1 MNWTDKVNGNLLVLI
16 ERNNMA
22 ISENKLLHIIGV
34 ARECE
39 RLAKEAGLTE
49 REQTACFV
57 MGFLHDI
64 GYERTTPDNA
74 TEHPYIG
81 ADMITD
87 FLETDGIVETIRAH
101 GHKFENLSIYD
112 RILNQA
118 DLTTDFRG
126 NHVTIDERL
135 DSIAFKYGK
144 ANKHYITAVKQTNT
158 IRALT

>member
-1 MNWTDKVNGNLLVLI
+1 
-16 ERNNMA
+16 MA

-87 FLETDGIVETIRAH
+87 FLETDGIVEAIRAH

-126 NHVTIDERL
+126 CLLYTSPSPRDTR
-135 DSIAFKYGK
+135 
-144 ANKHYITAVKQTNT
+144 
-158 IRALT
+158 

>member
-1 MNWTDKVNGNLLVLI
+1 
-16 ERNNMA
+16 MA

-81 ADMITD
+81 EA
-87 FLETDGIVETIRAH
+87 IRAH

-144 ANKHYITAVKQTNT
+144 ANKHYITAVKQANT

>member
-1 MNWTDKVNGNLLVLI
+1 
-16 ERNNMA
+16 MA

-39 RLAKEAGLTE
+39 RLAKEAGMTE
-49 REQTACFV
+49 KEQAACFV

-87 FLETDGIVETIRAH
+87 FLETA
-101 GHKFENLSIYD
+101 SM
-112 RILNQA
+112 
-118 DLTTDFRG
+118 
-126 NHVTIDERL
+126 
-135 DSIAFKYGK
+135 
-144 ANKHYITAVKQTNT
+144 TAY
-158 IRALT
+158 